1 MVLGHMSGYPQ
12 AKKNMVKK
20 ATNAAKVKKQS
31 FLKDETIVGDPMK
44 YYVILCLVLFAFW
57 LLLSGKFEPKFL
69 FYGVATSVVSAY
81 VCMPLL
87 LIPSKD
93 GKKKFYAF
101 GVSLGKFALYWI
113 WLMREVVNANLD
125 VERAVVRPEME
136 INPMMVSFKM
146 PYENPMAH
154 ATLANSITLTP
165 GTITVDVSEDG
176 VYLIHALTDGAREG
190 LLSGGMQQK
199 IAELFGETCEF
210 AVLEGGEQHE

>member
-1 MVLGHMSGYPQ
+1 
-12 AKKNMVKK
+12 MVKK
-20 ATNAAKVKKQS
+20 ANKATQVKKQS
-31 FLKDETIVGDPMK
+31 VFKDETIVGNPVS
-44 YYVILCLVLFAFW
+44 YFVILSVVLFAFW
-57 LLLSGKFEPKFL
+57 LLLSGKFEVKFL
-69 FYGVATSVVSAY
+69 VYGIASSIISAY

-87 LIPSKD
+87 LVPSKD
-93 GKKKFYAF
+93 GKKKYFAF
-101 GVSLGKFALYWI
+101 GVNLGKFALYWI

-125 VERAVVRPEME
+125 VERAVVRSEMA

-210 AVLEGGEQHE
+210 TVLEGGI